1 MGTIISLFM
10 SGYLCE
16 YVGWESLFYV
26 YGEWCLYPDTCVST
40 LMENHCSISM
50 VNYVYI

>member
-1 MGTIISLFM
+1 MYKKCRLNKNKALHYCFSLGNTLGTIISLFM

-26 YGEWCLYPDTCVST
+26 YGK
-40 LMENHCSISM
+40 ISF
-50 VNYVYI
+50 

>member
-26 YGEWCLYPDTCVST
+26 YGEWHSEESRFLKLRNLCHYLR
-40 LMENHCSISM
+40 
-50 VNYVYI
+50 